1 MIAYYRIQ
9 PKSPVAFDAVVQHG
23 DVMGM
28 DKQDHDQ
35 VLLWCATPNCR
46 CWNTKRYRR
55 WFRLGYDLE
64 LRGQVAMKEVQNEL
78 NGSVSV
84 IYGS

>member
-9 PKSPVAFDAVVQHG
+9 PRTAVAMDAVVQHG

-28 DKQDHDQ
+28 DKQDRDQ
-35 VLLWCATPNCR
+35 VLLWCATPTCP
-46 CWNTKRYRR
+46 CWKTKRYRR
-55 WFRLGYDLE
+55 WFRLNHDVKLGGE
-64 LRGQVAMKEVQNEL
+64 VAMKEVEDSI